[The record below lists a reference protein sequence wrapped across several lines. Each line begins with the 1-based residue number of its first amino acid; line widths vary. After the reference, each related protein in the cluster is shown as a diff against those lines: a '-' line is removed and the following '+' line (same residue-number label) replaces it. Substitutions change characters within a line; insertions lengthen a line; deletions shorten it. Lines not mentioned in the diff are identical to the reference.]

1 MAQINNQW
9 IKNFPLVGGIT
20 GGFFLMINRLATP
33 TVLDSQAR
41 SDALGVILCA
51 MLLLT
56 SILLRQIN
64 PNPPESV
71 TLIGQ
76 EGLEMAPDLPKP
88 IQIEIAWASHL
99 ILSNTVT
106 KSIAIYYQGQT
117 ILRRG
122 ILGGKSN
129 QVSEGSIVSRVMT
142 TQKPVYLVDLKHYP
156 GKIEFDYFPANIQ
169 GLICQPLGNRGLIC
183 LPLNKQGVMIV
194 ATNIPRSYTKKDES
208 WIQGISEKIALTF
221 ESFYGSP
228 ASTSSSNS

>member
-1 MAQINNQW
+1 MAQTVNNQW
-9 IKNFPLVGGIT
+9 VKNFPLIGGIV

-71 TLIGQ
+71 TLVGE
-76 EGLEMAPDLPKP
+76 EGIEWSSDLPEI
-88 IQIEIAWASHL
+88 IQTEIAWATHL

-106 KSIAIYYQGQT
+106 KSIVIYYQGKT
-117 ILRRG
+117 LLRRG
-122 ILGGKSN
+122 ILGGTSSK
-129 QVSEGSIVSRVMT
+129 VTEGTIVERVMK

-156 GKIEFDYFPANIQ
+156 GKIEFDYLPENIQ
-169 GLICQPLGNRGLIC
+169 GLIC
-183 LPLNKQGVMIV
+183 LPLNQQGVMIV

-221 ESFYGSP
+221 DSLSLP
-228 ASTSSSNS
+228 I